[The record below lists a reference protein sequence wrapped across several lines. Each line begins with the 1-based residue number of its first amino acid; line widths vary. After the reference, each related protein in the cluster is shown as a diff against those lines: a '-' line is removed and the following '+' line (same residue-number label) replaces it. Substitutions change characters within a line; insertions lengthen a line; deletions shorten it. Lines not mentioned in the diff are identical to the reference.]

1 MAMMIRVAIP
11 ALSGLVAGPLLAA
24 ALPFAAVPAAIAAEP
39 AVLSAPALTPPV
51 LTPSARLAQ
60 ADGGEVPTPPGARPE
75 PGPALPDGPPSLE
88 DDHEPA
94 DDALPPDAFAVP
106 DPALPDSG
114 DQTLDDLY
122 QRLAQAKSAAE
133 AHPFEQRILKRLVA
147 TGSATLD
154 LMVGWSTTAA
164 AAKRYPVSLDLLDQ
178 ILLQKPDYAEGY
190 NRRATIYYM
199 QDEYNR
205 ALADI
210 DRALALEPRHFGALS
225 GLALIMRELDEDARA
240 LEIYRRLEVLHPNLP
255 DVRKAID
262 ELTLAV
268 DGRPI

>member
-1 MAMMIRVAIP
+1 MP
-11 ALSGLVAGPLLAA
+11 
-24 ALPFAAVPAAIAAEP
+24 
-39 AVLSAPALTPPV
+39 
-51 LTPSARLAQ
+51 Q
-60 ADGGEVPTPPGARPE
+60 PPGVLPE
-75 PGPALPDGPPSLE
+75 PDSALPDALPRLDDEGAPAE
-88 DDHEPA
+88 DT
-94 DDALPPDAFAVP
+94 LPPDAFVTP

-164 AAKRYPVSLDLLDQ
+164 SAKRFPVSLDLLDQ
-178 ILLQKPDYAEGY
+178 VLLQKPDYAEGY

-199 QDEYNR
+199 QDEYTR
-205 ALADI
+205 AIADI
-210 DRALALEPRHFGALS
+210 DRALAIEPRHFGALS
-225 GLALIMRELDEDARA
+225 GLAMIMREIDQEARA
-240 LEIYRRLEVLHPNLP
+240 LEIYRRLEALHPNLP